1 MAYYTNEKGELVP
14 YTGEVPQE
22 AILAIEAADEQTIVE
37 RLTNVDAQPI
47 FAYSFPVKTKEGVKD
62 IIGIGVDGAKELANL
77 LGNIKVSS
85 DIKAEDRG
93 DYIYA
98 IVPVTNMTRN
108 VTLLGAA
115 GQPKYIVGEGMELTD
130 RIDPTAFVK
139 AISKAQR
146 NGILAVAPQ
155 ETIAE
160 IVKRLDVKAIKKL
173 QPPPTYG
180 KPAPAKLKEPATEE
194 DKLKKLRQQIGIEAG
209 KVFKSNDERKEWQKN
224 EYGVDSMT
232 EMTEEQL
239 NDMREKLKAMQ
250 QPARPEVTDLGFSSE
265 AEQKQMR
272 RELFKAID
280 ELGYKTDEEKRKY
293 IAEKGWGRTNEV
305 TKDTLESYIQE
316 VRKEKQLVDEAES
329 ISEDL

>member
-14 YTGEVPQE
+14 YTGEIPQE
-22 AILAIEAADEQTIVE
+22 AIMAIEAADEQTIVE
-37 RLTNVDAQPI
+37 RLTKVDAQPV
-47 FAYSFPVKTKEGVKD
+47 FAYSFPVKTKEGMKD

-77 LGNIKVSS
+77 LGNIRVSA
-85 DIKAEDRG
+85 DIRAEDRG

-160 IVKRLDVKAIKKL
+160 IVKKLDVKAIKKL
-173 QPPPTYG
+173 QPPPAYG
-180 KPAPAKLKEPATEE
+180 KPATAKLKEPATKE
-194 DKLKKLRQQIGIEAG
+194 DKLKKLRQQIAIEWDKTG
-209 KVFKSNDERKEWQKN
+209 KSDEERKIWQK
-224 EYGVDSMT
+224 EQYGVDSMSKLN
-232 EMTEEQL
+232 EEQL
-239 NDMREKLKAMQ
+239 NDMLSKVKAL
-250 QPARPEVTDLGFSSE
+250 QPTKPDVTSLGFSSE
-265 AEQKQMR
+265 TEQKQMR
-272 RELFKAID
+272 RELIKAMD
-280 ELGYKTDEEKRKY
+280 EIGYKTLEEKREY
-293 IAEKGWGRTNEV
+293 AARKGWGKTDEV
-305 TKDTLESYIQE
+305 DKDTLQSYIEE
-316 VRKEKQLVDEAES
+316 VHKEKELVDEAES

>member
-1 MAYYTNEKGELVP
+1 
-14 YTGEVPQE
+14 
-22 AILAIEAADEQTIVE
+22 
-37 RLTNVDAQPI
+37 
-47 FAYSFPVKTKEGVKD
+47 VKTKEGVKD

-77 LGNIKVSS
+77 LGNIKVSA

-160 IVKRLDVKAIKKL
+160 IIKRLDTKAIKKL

-180 KPAPAKLKEPATEE
+180 KPKLKEPTTEE

-209 KVFKSNDERKEWQKN
+209 KVFKNNDERKEWQKN

-239 NDMREKLKAMQ
+239 NDMRQKILEKLKAMQ
-250 QPARPEVTDLGFSSE
+250 QPARPEITSLGFSSE

-293 IAEKGWGRTNEV
+293 IAEKGGHQGYPRI
-305 TKDTLESYIQE
+305 LH
-316 VRKEKQLVDEAES
+316 
-329 ISEDL
+329 

>member
-22 AILAIEAADEQTIVE
+22 AIMAIESADEQTIVE
-37 RLTNVDAQPI
+37 RLTKVDAQPV
-47 FAYSFPVKTKEGVKD
+47 FAYSFPVKTKEGIKD
-62 IIGIGVDGAKELANL
+62 IIGIGVDGAKEIANL

-98 IVPVTNMTRN
+98 IVPVTNMSRN

-160 IVKRLDVKAIKKL
+160 IIKRLDAKAIKKL
-173 QPPPTYG
+173 PAPPAYG
-180 KPAPAKLKEPATEE
+180 KPVPAKLKEPATEE

-209 KVFKSNDERKEWQKN
+209 KVFKSNDERKAWQK
-224 EYGVDSMT
+224 EQYSVDSMT
-232 EMTEEQL
+232 EMTMDQL
-239 NDMREKLKAMQ
+239 QDMLNKIKAMQ
-250 QPARPEVTDLGFSSE
+250 QPAKPDVTELGFSSE

-272 RELFKAID
+272 RELFKLID
-280 ELGYKTDEEKRKY
+280 ELGYKTDDEKREY
-293 IAEKGWGRTNEV
+293 ITKKGWGRTNEV
-305 TKDTLESYIQE
+305 TKEELESYIAE
-316 VRKEKQLVDEAES
+316 VKAEIEVVEEAEN